1 MNAASEFEFVE
12 GATSDISFVAR
23 GDTREQALA
32 AAAEALLAAT
42 VEAPEKVG
50 SDEERQV
57 VLEEEDPELLLLR
70 FLNELV
76 YLRDAEGVVL
86 RARRVHWT
94 QGPDGHRLEAD
105 LVGARWDRERH
116 GSAAEVKAATAHG
129 LALEEVDGRWEA
141 RATLDV

>member
-1 MNAASEFEFVE
+1 MSADCEFEFVE

-32 AAAEALLAAT
+32 AAADALLAAT
-42 VEAPEKVG
+42 VVEPDEVGDDEA
-50 SDEERQV
+50 RHV
-57 VLEEEDPELLLLR
+57 VLEEADLELLLLR

-86 RARRVHWT
+86 RARQLHLT

-105 LVGARWDRERH
+105 LVGSRWVRERH

-129 LALEEVDGRWEA
+129 LALREVDGRWEA